1 MHDRSVTGPYLTSL
15 VLAWVTIGLFFPRPA
30 LATEA
35 HLAATARQY
44 AESFM
49 AAAFDDVEDHYT
61 PDMRAALSPSAS
73 SELRDA
79 LIARNGAIARIGD
92 AWFEDRIQTYTRY
105 RVALFFENG
114 PLDMRVVF
122 DTQGRIAG
130 MFFVEHSEPPPSA
143 DSTVR
148 ETNVVVGSTETGLPG
163 LLALPEGAGPF
174 PAVILIHG
182 SGPSDRDETIGP
194 NKPFRDLAWGLA
206 ERGIASLRYDK
217 RSFARPDDLTAVGDR
232 LTVKEEVI
240 DDALAGLALLRGR
253 PEIEHAAIFIVGHSL
268 CGTLA
273 PRIAEFEP
281 SPAGVVV
288 LAGMTRPLPEKMLEQ
303 TEYIVS
309 LDGVVTPAEH
319 QRVTEIEAAVA
330 AIRKGLS
337 EEPIAGG
344 YYLGAPLAYYR
355 DLEDY
360 DAPAKLASLD
370 LPCLVLQGARD
381 YQVTLD
387 DFALWRDS
395 LSGTGKACLR
405 VHDDLDHLFRPGTGL
420 SGPSDYDVYGV
431 VDPAIIDCIA
441 RWIHTQVCC
450 SE

>member
-1 MHDRSVTGPYLTSL
+1 MHARSLTGRYLATL
-15 VLAWVTIGLFFPRPA
+15 VMTWLAIGLFFPRPA
-30 LATEA
+30 LGTEG
-35 HLAATARQY
+35 HLAAIARQY
-44 AESFM
+44 AGSFM

-61 PDMRAALSPSAS
+61 PDMKAALTPSAS
-73 SELRDA
+73 RELRDA
-79 LIARNGAIARIGD
+79 LIARNGAVAQIGD

-105 RVALFFENG
+105 RVPLFFENG
-114 PLDMRVVF
+114 PLDMRIVF
-122 DTQGRIAG
+122 DTQERIAG
-130 MFFVEHSEPPPSA
+130 MFFVEHSEPPPSP

-148 ETNVVVGSTETGLPG
+148 ETDVVVGAPETGLPG
-163 LLALPEGAGPF
+163 ILALPDGTGPF
-174 PAVILIHG
+174 PVVILIHG

-206 ERGIASLRYDK
+206 KRGIASLRYDK
-217 RSFARPDDLTAVGDR
+217 RSFARPDDLAAVGDR

-240 DDALAGLALLRGR
+240 DDALAGLALLRSR
-253 PEIEHAAIFIVGHSL
+253 PEIEHDAIFIVGHSL
-268 CGTLA
+268 GGTLA

-281 SPAGVVV
+281 RPGGVVV
-288 LAGMTRPLPEKMLEQ
+288 LAGMTLPLPEKMLEQ

-319 QRVTEIEAAVA
+319 QRVTEIKAAVA
-330 AIRKGLS
+330 AIRKDLS
-337 EEPIAGG
+337 EDPIARG

-360 DAPAKLASLD
+360 DAPAKLASLE

-395 LSGTGKACLR
+395 LSGSKNACLH
-405 VHDDLDHLFRPGTGL
+405 VYDDLDHLFRPGTGPA
-420 SGPSDYDVYGV
+420 GPSDYDVHGA
-431 VDPAIIDCIA
+431 VDPAVIDCIA
-441 RWIHTQVCC
+441 RWVHTHACC